1 MKKQSV
7 LLAILTALVA
17 TSTHA
22 KPLGDATDLDQQQ
35 RPYRSGPLKKFDSNQ
50 DGAITRAEAEAVAMQ
65 RVDRLFKQLDR
76 NDDQVIARE
85 ESLAARKRF
94 SEKRGSLRQ
103 ELPVAP

>member
-1 MKKQSV
+1 
-7 LLAILTALVA
+7 
-17 TSTHA
+17 
-22 KPLGDATDLDQQQ
+22 
-35 RPYRSGPLKKFDSNQ
+35 
-50 DGAITRAEAEAVAMQ
+50 MQ

-76 NDDQVIARE
+76 NDDQVITRE